1 MYKHGLSIY
10 LSINNLWH
18 RQVGKGTKVG
28 KVSPTM
34 FRGKYSSPFKKK
46 KLIKY
51 SKNPGNSQF
60 YFCSKTFWAGFS
72 LFKQVNLYRP
82 VVTPTAC
89 VGLFT
94 IQNIQRLNFY
104 LNYYVIVK
112 TRGF

>member
-1 MYKHGLSIY
+1 MVCLSIY

-34 FRGKYSSPFKKK
+34 FRGKYSFKFKKK
-46 KLIKY
+46 INHCIKKTWKLTILFF
-51 SKNPGNSQF
+51 SKNILG
-60 YFCSKTFWAGFS
+60 GFS

-94 IQNIQRLNFY
+94 IQNIQRLNLYF
-104 LNYYVIVK
+104 V
-112 TRGF
+112 

>member
-34 FRGKYSSPFKKK
+34 FRGKFSSPLKKKINQVFKKSW
-46 KLIKY
+46 KLTILFLF
-51 SKNPGNSQF
+51 KNILG
-60 YFCSKTFWAGFS
+60 GFS

>member
-1 MYKHGLSIY
+1 MYKHGLFIY

-34 FRGKYSSPFKKK
+34 FRGKYFSNLKKK
-46 KLIKY
+46 FNHCIKKTWKLTILFF
-51 SKNPGNSQF
+51 SKNILG
-60 YFCSKTFWAGFS
+60 GFS

-94 IQNIQRLNFY
+94 IQNIQRLNLYF
-104 LNYYVIVK
+104 V
-112 TRGF
+112 